1 MAASISTR
9 RVPDDSPVP
18 RRIGRR
24 RDVDRAADAEETR
37 ENILKVAT
45 REFAEKG
52 LSGARIDEIAEQ
64 TSTSKR
70 MIYYYFSSKE
80 GLYRA
85 VISREYG
92 RIRDAEAELRLDEM
106 PALEAL
112 AQLIGKTFDWHFQ
125 HPDFVRLVMNENI
138 HFAAHLDDV
147 EGIQERNES
156 VIATLNSILGRGAEE
171 GSLRTDIDPVELHM
185 NISALCF
192 YTVSNRYTFRKV
204 FGRDMGAPGLA
215 KRRRQQVI
223 EIISN
228 WCRTPHA

>member
-1 MAASISTR
+1 MAPRTSAR
-9 RVPDDSPVP
+9 RSPDDTVAP

-37 ENILKVAT
+37 ENILNVAT

-64 TSTSKR
+64 TNTSKR

-85 VISREYG
+85 VVGREYG
-92 RIRDAEAELRLDEM
+92 RIRDAEAELNLEEM

-156 VIATLNSILGRGAEE
+156 VIATLNAILRRGADE
-171 GSLRTDIDPVELHM
+171 GSLRTDIDPVDLHM

-215 KRRRQQVI
+215 KRRRDQVI

-228 WCRTPHA
+228 WCRPTS